1 MQLKKPEKITIRKNP
16 YPAAKYVIKIE
27 GRITWEGKSPQK
39 KMPAL
44 LDENKGKNVSISWR
58 PDQESLIV

>member
-1 MQLKKPEKITIRKNP
+1 MHPKKPEKITIKKSP
-16 YPAAKYVIKIE
+16 YPAGKYVIKIE
-27 GRITWEGKSPQK
+27 GRITWEGKTPQK
-39 KMPAL
+39 KLPVL